1 MAQGLDAVFF
11 DVDDTL
17 FSTSEFAEKA
27 RLASCVAM
35 TQVGLQL
42 DPQTLMDELRE
53 VVSEFTSNYDHH
65 FDQLLRRIPKR
76 LYKGVNPGV
85 LSAAAVIAYHDTK
98 IRELFAYP
106 DALALLRDLSRLD
119 ATPPGVAQGAP
130 GVVRGIITNG
140 LTIKQ
145 AEKLLRLGVYPY
157 LTPTAIYIS
166 EQIGINKPNVKLY
179 RRACSDLNLK
189 PARCMYVGDH
199 PTKDIDPANALGMVT
214 VRLKRGG
221 KHDVVKGE
229 TAARH
234 EVGDFEALRRI
245 LIADYGLGLPAEAG
259 GSPPTPPPGEAGVAP
274 PVDVT
279 SVPIERTSPP
289 ESAPEDPDADER
301 PKKAAGASA
310 YSVPS
315 APSPE

>member
-1 MAQGLDAVFF
+1 MAQGLDAIFF

-106 DALALLRDLSRLD
+106 DALALLRDLARLEL
-119 ATPPGVAQGAP
+119 
-130 GVVRGIITNG
+130 VRGVITNG

-145 AEKLLRLGVYPY
+145 SEKLLRLGVYPF

-199 PTKDIDPANALGMVT
+199 PTKDVDPANALGMVT

-229 TAARH
+229 TPARH
-234 EVGDFEALRRI
+234 EVSDFEALRRI
-245 LIADYGLGLPAEAG
+245 LIADYGLALPAVAG
-259 GSPPTPPPGEAGVAP
+259 GPLPAPPGEAGVAP

-279 SVPIERTSPP
+279 SVPPVPAEHA
-289 ESAPEDPDADER
+289 ESAPEDPDAGPAPGECP
-301 PKKAAGASA
+301 PKKATGVSA
-310 YSVPS
+310 CSVPS